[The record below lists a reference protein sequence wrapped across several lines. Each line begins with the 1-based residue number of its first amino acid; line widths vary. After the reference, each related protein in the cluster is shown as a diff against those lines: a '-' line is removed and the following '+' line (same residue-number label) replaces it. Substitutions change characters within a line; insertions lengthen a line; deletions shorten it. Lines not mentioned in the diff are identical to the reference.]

1 MIFLVDTDLNQR
13 KQVIDKILR
22 EKGCLFLLKQSGK
35 GRLFSLPTIMKRKVH
50 LMTEKSKKTQTIPLE
65 NETVKISMKLI
76 DPFPNHPFYVFDDE
90 EMYDLTESIRKYGL
104 ITPVI
109 VRRKQERFELI
120 SGHRRVHACRNLGH
134 SEIACHVI
142 EASDDEAII
151 MMVDSNCQRTKV
163 LPSER
168 AFAYKMKLEAM
179 KRQGKRTDLTS
190 AQVAQKS
197 ARKTSRQILADQ
209 EGQSQDQ
216 IRRYIRLTNLVP
228 ELLEFVDLE
237 KIRLCPAVEL
247 SYLDEEAQRDVVD
260 QIDETDAF
268 PSHAQTI
275 RMRKAFELGKLS
287 YEVVKEIMNE
297 EKPNQKPKYKFS
309 YERLSTYIPEDL
321 HNSQVEEFVI
331 EALKYY
337 TSRRRKG
344 KQSNSSGK
352 GCTATS

>member
-1 MIFLVDTDLNQR
+1 MNENP
-13 KQVIDKILR
+13 KN
-22 EKGCLFLLKQSGK
+22 G
-35 GRLFSLPTIMKRKVH
+35 
-50 LMTEKSKKTQTIPLE
+50 QTTPLE

-76 DPFPNHPFYVFDDE
+76 DPFPNHPFYILDDE
-90 EMYDLTESIRKYGL
+90 EMYELTESIRRHGL
-104 ITPVI
+104 ISPII
-109 VRRKQERFELI
+109 VRRKEDRFELI
-120 SGHRRVHACRNLGH
+120 AGHRRIHACVNLGH
-134 SEIACHVI
+134 SEIACRIV

-179 KRQGKRTDLTS
+179 KRQGRRSDLTS

-197 ARKTSRQILADQ
+197 ARKTSRQILAEQ

-237 KIRLCPAVEL
+237 KIKLCPAVEL
-247 SYLDEEAQRDVVD
+247 SFLDEEAQRDVVD

-275 RMRKAFELGKLS
+275 RMRKAFEQGKLN
-287 YEVVKEIMNE
+287 YDLVKEIMNE

-309 YERLSTYIPEDL
+309 YERLSTYIPKEL

-337 TSRRRKG
+337 TSRRRKR
-344 KQSNSSGK
+344 KQGEPAGK
-352 GCTATS
+352 GSAVAS